1 MSNFGALPSARPDHH
16 GRAAMPA
23 KPSLPQGESDAPAPG
38 HYDTIFYLIRQ
49 TTGARHVTIQLDG
62 DPRPPADEHMVCLD
76 VPLVRQGRRFGTLR
90 AYANRFESGA
100 AHLLAG
106 FAVLVA
112 EQHALWS
119 EAHLDVLT
127 KALTRRA
134 FMDELARATA
144 TYQRS
149 GRACSLIMFDLD
161 HFKAV
166 NDTHGHAVG
175 DAVLR
180 AVAHVVQ
187 SELRRCDVLGR
198 LGGEEFGVLVMA
210 DHATALEI
218 AERLRAVIEGTIV
231 RDYPHVGFTASLG
244 VATTDPQT
252 DTRDALIAA
261 ADMRLYAAKEGGRN
275 QVQGADGFC
284 NVVELVAIG

>member
-1 MSNFGALPSARPDHH
+1 MPDL
-16 GRAAMPA
+16 ADA
-23 KPSLPQGESDAPAPG
+23 DAPAPG

-49 TTGARHVTIQLDG
+49 TIGARHVTIQLDG
-62 DPRPPADEHMVCLD
+62 EPRPPADEHLACLEH
-76 VPLVRQGRRFGTLR
+76 PLVTQGRRFGMLR
-90 AYANRFESGA
+90 AYAEQFESGA
-100 AHLLAG
+100 SHLLAG

-134 FMDELARATA
+134 FMSDLGRAAA

-149 GRACSLIMFDLD
+149 GRPCSLIMFDLD

-166 NDTHGHAVG
+166 NDVHGHAAG

-187 SELRRCDVLGR
+187 SELRRCDLLGR

-210 DHATALEI
+210 DHLTALDI
-218 AERLRAVIEGTIV
+218 AERLRAVVEATVV
-231 RDYPHVGFTASLG
+231 RDYRHVGFTASLG
-244 VATTDPQT
+244 VATMDEQT
-252 DTRDALIAA
+252 DTRDGLIAL
-261 ADMRLYAAKEGGRN
+261 ADARLYAAKEGGRN
-275 QVQGADGFC
+275 RVQGAEDMMRAYALQAA
-284 NVVELVAIG
+284 E

>member
-1 MSNFGALPSARPDHH
+1 MSNASSVSSMEQDNTSPKAGP
-16 GRAAMPA
+16 AMKVDYP
-23 KPSLPQGESDAPAPG
+23 ESDSPMPG

-49 TTGARHVTIQLDG
+49 TIGARHVTIQLDG
-62 DPRPPADEHMVCLD
+62 EPRPPADEHMVCIEA
-76 VPLVRQGRRFGTLR
+76 PLVKQGRRFGTLR
-90 AYANRFESGA
+90 AYAEEFESGA
-100 AHLLAG
+100 SHLLAG

-134 FMDELARATA
+134 FMSDLGRASA
-144 TYQRS
+144 AYQRS
-149 GRACSLIMFDLD
+149 GRPCSLIMFDLD

-166 NDTHGHAVG
+166 NDTHGHAAG

-210 DHATALEI
+210 DHLTALDI
-218 AERLRAVIEGTIV
+218 AERLRAVVEATVV
-231 RDYPHVGFTASLG
+231 RDYPEVAFTASLG
-244 VATTDPQT
+244 VVTMDEST
-252 DTRDALIAA
+252 DTRDALIAL
-261 ADMRLYAAKEGGRN
+261 ADARLYAAKEAGRN
-275 QVQGADGFC
+275 QVQGAEDMMEFAALHAA
-284 NVVELVAIG
+284 E

>member
-1 MSNFGALPSARPDHH
+1 MNQVNMRP
-16 GRAAMPA
+16 AAA
-23 KPSLPQGESDAPAPG
+23 KPAGLTTDMAGANDTAPG
-38 HYDTIFYLIRQ
+38 QFDTVFYLIRQ
-49 TTGARHVTIQLDG
+49 TTGARHVTLQLDG
-62 DPRPPADEHMVCLD
+62 EPRPPSDDDMICLEA
-76 VPLVRQGRRFGTLR
+76 PLVTQGRRFGVLR
-90 AYANRFESGA
+90 AYSKQFESGA
-100 AHLLAG
+100 SHLLAG

-134 FMDELARATA
+134 FMFDLSRACA

-149 GRACSLIMFDLD
+149 GRESSLIMFDLD

-187 SELRRCDVLGR
+187 SELRYCDTLGR
-198 LGGEEFGVLVMA
+198 LGGEEFGVLVTA
-210 DHATALEI
+210 DHANALEI
-218 AERLRAVIEGTIV
+218 AERLRAIVESTVV
-231 RDYPHVGFTASLG
+231 RDYPHVAFTASLG
-244 VATTDPQT
+244 VATTAPGA
-252 DTRDALIAA
+252 DTRDSLVAL
-261 ADMRLYAAKEGGRN
+261 ADARLYAAKEGGRN
-275 QVQGADGFC
+275 QVQGANGLMPVMD
-284 NVVELVAIG
+284 VLAAE

>member
-1 MSNFGALPSARPDHH
+1 MSSSMHSPQKPVNLAQ
-16 GRAAMPA
+16 MPEFA
-23 KPSLPQGESDAPAPG
+23 DADAPAPG

-49 TTGARHVTIQLDG
+49 TIGARHVTIQLDG
-62 DPRPPADEHMVCLD
+62 EPRPPADEHLACLEH
-76 VPLVRQGRRFGTLR
+76 PLVTQGRRFGMLR
-90 AYANRFESGA
+90 AYAEQFESGA
-100 AHLLAG
+100 SHLLAG

-119 EAHLDVLT
+119 EAGLGVLT

-134 FMDELARATA
+134 FMSDLGRAAA

-149 GRACSLIMFDLD
+149 GRPCSLIMFDLD

-166 NDTHGHAVG
+166 NDVHGHAAG

-187 SELRRCDVLGR
+187 SELRRCDLLGR

-210 DHATALEI
+210 DHLTALDI
-218 AERLRAVIEGTIV
+218 AERLRAVVEAAVV
-231 RDYPHVGFTASLG
+231 RDYRHVGFTASLG
-244 VATTDPQT
+244 VATMDEQT
-252 DTRDALIAA
+252 DTRDGLIAL
-261 ADMRLYAAKEGGRN
+261 ADARLYAAKEGGRN
-275 QVQGADGFC
+275 RVQGAEDMMRAYALQAA
-284 NVVELVAIG
+284 E

>member
-1 MSNFGALPSARPDHH
+1 VSKID
-16 GRAAMPA
+16 AMDGDSPV
-23 KPSLPQGESDAPAPG
+23 PG

-49 TTGARHVTIQLDG
+49 TIGARHVTIQLDG
-62 DPRPPADEHMVCLD
+62 DPRPPADDHMVCLES
-76 VPLVRQGRRFGTLR
+76 PLVTQGRRFGTLR
-90 AYANRFESGA
+90 AYAETFESGA
-100 AHLLAG
+100 SHLLAG

-134 FMDELARATA
+134 FMSDLGRAAA

-166 NDTHGHAVG
+166 NDTHGHAAG

-210 DHATALEI
+210 DHITALEI
-218 AERLRAVIEGTIV
+218 AERLRAVVQATVV
-231 RDYPHVGFTASLG
+231 RDFPKVASTASLG
-244 VATTDPQT
+244 VATTDDST
-252 DTRDALIAA
+252 DTRDGLIAL
-261 ADMRLYAAKEGGRN
+261 ADARLYAAKESGRN
-275 QVQGADGFC
+275 RVQGAVDADNMADLFAA
-284 NVVELVAIG
+284 E

>member
-1 MSNFGALPSARPDHH
+1 MQSPQKPANLAQMPDFLD
-16 GRAAMPA
+16 A
-23 KPSLPQGESDAPAPG
+23 DAPAPG

-49 TTGARHVTIQLDG
+49 TIGARHVTIQLDG
-62 DPRPPADEHMVCLD
+62 EPRPPADDHLACLEH
-76 VPLVRQGRRFGTLR
+76 PLVTQGRRFGMLR
-90 AYANRFESGA
+90 AYAEQFESGA
-100 AHLLAG
+100 SHLLAG

-134 FMDELARATA
+134 FMSDLGRAAA

-149 GRACSLIMFDLD
+149 GRPCSLIMFDLD

-166 NDTHGHAVG
+166 NDVHGHAAG

-187 SELRRCDVLGR
+187 SELRRCDLLGR

-210 DHATALEI
+210 DHMTALDI
-218 AERLRAVIEGTIV
+218 AERLRAVVEAAVV
-231 RDYPHVGFTASLG
+231 RDYRHVGFTASLG
-244 VATTDPQT
+244 VATVDEQT
-252 DTRDALIAA
+252 DTRDALIAL
-261 ADMRLYAAKEGGRN
+261 ADARLYAAKEGGRN
-275 QVQGADGFC
+275 RVQGAEDTMRAYALQAA
-284 NVVELVAIG
+284 E

>member
-1 MSNFGALPSARPDHH
+1 MSDLSAAPTALRDQPVSKID
-16 GRAAMPA
+16 AMDGDSPV
-23 KPSLPQGESDAPAPG
+23 PG

-49 TTGARHVTIQLDG
+49 TIGARHVTIQLDG
-62 DPRPPADEHMVCLD
+62 DPRPPADDHMVCLES
-76 VPLVRQGRRFGTLR
+76 PLVTQGRRFGTLR
-90 AYANRFESGA
+90 AYAETFESGA
-100 AHLLAG
+100 SHLLAG

-134 FMDELARATA
+134 FMSDLGRAAA

-166 NDTHGHAVG
+166 NDTHGHAAG

-210 DHATALEI
+210 DHMTALEI
-218 AERLRAVIEGTIV
+218 AERLRAVIQATVV
-231 RDYPHVGFTASLG
+231 RDFPQVAFTASLG
-244 VATTDPQT
+244 VATTDDST
-252 DTRDALIAA
+252 DTRDGLIAL
-261 ADMRLYAAKEGGRN
+261 ADARLYAAKEAGRN
-275 QVQGADGFC
+275 RVQGAVDAANMVDLFAA
-284 NVVELVAIG
+284 E

>member
-1 MSNFGALPSARPDHH
+1 MQSPQEPANLAQMPDFLD
-16 GRAAMPA
+16 A
-23 KPSLPQGESDAPAPG
+23 DAPAPG

-49 TTGARHVTIQLDG
+49 TIGARHVTIQLDG
-62 DPRPPADEHMVCLD
+62 EPRPPADDHLACLEH
-76 VPLVRQGRRFGTLR
+76 PLVTQGRRFGMLR
-90 AYANRFESGA
+90 AYAEQFESGA
-100 AHLLAG
+100 SHLLAG

-134 FMDELARATA
+134 FMSDLGRAAA

-149 GRACSLIMFDLD
+149 GRPCSLIMFDLD

-166 NDTHGHAVG
+166 NDVHGHAAG

-187 SELRRCDVLGR
+187 SELRRCDLLGR

-210 DHATALEI
+210 DHMTALDI
-218 AERLRAVIEGTIV
+218 AERLRAVVEAAVV
-231 RDYPHVGFTASLG
+231 RDYRHVGFTASLG
-244 VATTDPQT
+244 VATMDEQT
-252 DTRDALIAA
+252 DTRDALIAL
-261 ADMRLYAAKEGGRN
+261 ADARLYAAKEGGRN
-275 QVQGADGFC
+275 RVQGAEDTMRAYALQAA
-284 NVVELVAIG
+284 E

>member
-1 MSNFGALPSARPDHH
+1 MSTIETLCAVNRDNI
-16 GRAAMPA
+16 AAKAEPA
-23 KPSLPQGESDAPAPG
+23 IVAELDDTDSPVPG

-49 TTGARHVTIQLDG
+49 TIGAKHVTIQLDG
-62 DPRPPADEHMVCLD
+62 EPRPPADEHLACLES
-76 VPLVRQGRRFGTLR
+76 PLVAQGRRFGTLR
-90 AYANRFESGA
+90 AYAETFESGA
-100 AHLLAG
+100 GHLLAG

-134 FMDELARATA
+134 FMSDLNRAIA

-149 GRACSLIMFDLD
+149 GRTCSLIMFDLD

-166 NDTHGHAVG
+166 NDTHGHAAG

-210 DHATALEI
+210 DHLTALDI
-218 AERLRAVIEGTIV
+218 AERLRAVVEGTIV
-231 RDYPHVGFTASLG
+231 RDFPNVAFTASLG
-244 VATTDPQT
+244 VATASEAA
-252 DTRDALIAA
+252 DTRDALIAL
-261 ADMRLYAAKEGGRN
+261 ADTRLYAAKEDGRN
-275 QVQGADGFC
+275 RVKGAEDAMC
-284 NVVELVAIG
+284 LVDLLAAE

>member
-1 MSNFGALPSARPDHH
+1 MSNVSTFPA
-16 GRAAMPA
+16 A
-23 KPSLPQGESDAPAPG
+23 KPAVGGADFLDSDSPLPG

-49 TTGARHVTIQLDG
+49 TIGARHVTIQLDG
-62 DPRPPADEHMVCLD
+62 DPRPPADDHMACLEH
-76 VPLVRQGRRFGTLR
+76 PLVTQGRRFGTLR
-90 AYANRFESGA
+90 AYAETFESGA
-100 AHLLAG
+100 SHLLAG

-134 FMDELARATA
+134 FMSDLGRAAA

-166 NDTHGHAVG
+166 NDTHGHAAG

-187 SELRRCDVLGR
+187 SELRRCDILGR

-210 DHATALEI
+210 DHLTALDI
-218 AERLRAVIEGTIV
+218 AERLRAVVEATVV
-231 RDYPHVGFTASLG
+231 RDFPHVGFTASLG
-244 VATTDPQT
+244 VATTDDST
-252 DTRDALIAA
+252 DTRDALIAL
-261 ADMRLYAAKEGGRN
+261 ADARLYAAKEGGRN
-275 QVQGADGFC
+275 CVQGADDAMATAALLAA
-284 NVVELVAIG
+284 E

>member
-1 MSNFGALPSARPDHH
+1 MQSPQKPANLAQMPDFLD
-16 GRAAMPA
+16 A
-23 KPSLPQGESDAPAPG
+23 DAPAPG

-49 TTGARHVTIQLDG
+49 TIGARHVTIQLDG
-62 DPRPPADEHMVCLD
+62 EPRPPADDHLACLEH
-76 VPLVRQGRRFGTLR
+76 PLVTQGRRFGMLR
-90 AYANRFESGA
+90 AYAEHFASGA
-100 AHLLAG
+100 SHLLAG

-134 FMDELARATA
+134 FMSDLGRAAA

-149 GRACSLIMFDLD
+149 GRPCSLIMFDLD

-166 NDTHGHAVG
+166 NDVHGHAAG

-187 SELRRCDVLGR
+187 SELRRCDLLGR

-210 DHATALEI
+210 DHMTALDI
-218 AERLRAVIEGTIV
+218 AERLRAVVEAAVV
-231 RDYPHVGFTASLG
+231 RDYRHVGFTASLG
-244 VATTDPQT
+244 VATMDEQT
-252 DTRDALIAA
+252 DTRDALIAL
-261 ADMRLYAAKEGGRN
+261 ADARLYAAKEGGRN
-275 QVQGADGFC
+275 RVQGAEDTMRAYALQAA
-284 NVVELVAIG
+284 E

>member
-1 MSNFGALPSARPDHH
+1 MSNVRAVSWSKQQRPE
-16 GRAAMPA
+16 A
-23 KPSLPQGESDAPAPG
+23 KANPGVVVEFPGSDSPMPG

-49 TTGARHVTIQLDG
+49 TIGARHVTIQLDG
-62 DPRPPADEHMVCLD
+62 EPRPPADDHMACIEA
-76 VPLVRQGRRFGTLR
+76 PLVSQGRRFGTLR
-90 AYANRFESGA
+90 AYAEEFESGA
-100 AHLLAG
+100 SHLLAG

-134 FMDELARATA
+134 FMSDLGRASA

-149 GRACSLIMFDLD
+149 GRPCSLIMFDLD

-166 NDTHGHAVG
+166 NDTHGHAAG

-187 SELRRCDVLGR
+187 SELRRCDLLGR
-198 LGGEEFGVLVMA
+198 LGGEEFGVLIMA
-210 DHATALEI
+210 DHVTALDI
-218 AERLRAVIEGTIV
+218 AERLRAVVEATVV
-231 RDYPHVGFTASLG
+231 RDYPEIAFTASLG
-244 VATTDPQT
+244 VATTDETT
-252 DTRDALIAA
+252 DTRDAMIAL
-261 ADMRLYAAKEGGRN
+261 ADARLYAAKEGGRN
-275 QVQGADGFC
+275 QVLGAEGMM
-284 NVVELVAIG
+284 EIAALQAAE

>member
-1 MSNFGALPSARPDHH
+1 MSNI
-16 GRAAMPA
+16 AAISPMKSDGLAPKTNPTPA
-23 KPSLPQGESDAPAPG
+23 SDLNESDPPMPG

-49 TTGARHVTIQLDG
+49 TTGAKHVTIQLDG
-62 DPRPPADEHMVCLD
+62 EPRPPSDAHMTCLEW
-76 VPLVRQGRRFGTLR
+76 PLMTQGRRFGMLR
-90 AYANRFESGA
+90 AYAEKFESGA
-100 AHLLAG
+100 SHLLAG
-106 FAVLVA
+106 FGALIA

-134 FMDELARATA
+134 FMSDLGRACS

-149 GRACSLIMFDLD
+149 GRVCSLIMFDLD

-166 NDTHGHAVG
+166 NDTYGHAVG

-187 SELRRCDVLGR
+187 SELRRCDVFGR

-210 DHATALEI
+210 DHLAALEI
-218 AERLRAVIEGTIV
+218 AERLRAIIKATVV
-231 RDYPHVGFTASLG
+231 RDYPHVDFTASLG
-244 VATTDPQT
+244 VATIDDST
-252 DTRDALIAA
+252 DTRDALTAL
-261 ADMRLYAAKEGGRN
+261 ADARLYAAKEGGRN
-275 QVQGADGFC
+275 R
-284 NVVELVAIG
+284 VEGDEDMMHLAQLYAAE

>member
-1 MSNFGALPSARPDHH
+1 MSSLSAAPTALRDQPVSKID
-16 GRAAMPA
+16 AMDGDSPVA
-23 KPSLPQGESDAPAPG
+23 G

-49 TTGARHVTIQLDG
+49 TIGARHVTIQLDG
-62 DPRPPADEHMVCLD
+62 DPRPPADDHMVCLES
-76 VPLVRQGRRFGTLR
+76 PLVTQGRRFGTLR
-90 AYANRFESGA
+90 AYSESFESGA
-100 AHLLAG
+100 SHLLAG

-134 FMDELARATA
+134 FMSDLGRAAA

-166 NDTHGHAVG
+166 NDTHGHAAG

-187 SELRRCDVLGR
+187 SESRRCDVQGR

-210 DHATALEI
+210 DHMTALEI
-218 AERLRAVIEGTIV
+218 AERLRAVVQATVV
-231 RDYPHVGFTASLG
+231 RDFPQVAFTASLG
-244 VATTDPQT
+244 VATTDDST
-252 DTRDALIAA
+252 DTRDGLIAL
-261 ADMRLYAAKEGGRN
+261 ADARLYAAKESGRN
-275 QVQGADGFC
+275 RVQGADGAVNMVDLFAA
-284 NVVELVAIG
+284 E